1 MTRRVVHQVRR
12 PFVCLLLLLAW
23 STAAAWPQSEIP
35 PTGSL
40 FERAQFLFFSGRYA
54 EAAAV
59 TRPLLADELVPLAVH
74 ELHTAVLHNQI
85 RRALRAL
92 PPKTPFTACAECL
105 PLVDELVRVVRAG
118 RSRARVHLETA
129 PADDD
134 TQVLL
139 GRLDLTYVWLQVSTL
154 GRRTGW
160 EEYQEARRVL
170 DAVLER
176 RPTHVRARVARAWIE
191 YIVGT
196 RLPWGLRWVAGGGN
210 RMRGL
215 RMMRDAAAAEA
226 DHYTKAEALFGLW
239 EMEVREGNVTEALAP
254 ARALLAWFPENDD
267 LAVYVQTHSR

>member
-1 MTRRVVHQVRR
+1 MRR
-12 PFVCLLLLLAW
+12 PFVCLLLLLV
-23 STAAAWPQSEIP
+23 SSAAAASPQADAP
-35 PTGSL
+35 PMGSPL
-40 FERAQFLFFSGRYA
+40 ERAQFLFFSGRYA
-54 EAAAV
+54 EAAAI
-59 TRPLLADELVPLAVH
+59 TRPLLADALSPLSVH
-74 ELHTAVLHNQI
+74 ELHSAVLHNQI

-118 RSRARVHLETA
+118 RSRARAHLETA
-129 PADDD
+129 PVDDD
-134 TQVLL
+134 TQFLL

-176 RPTHVRARVARAWIE
+176 RPSHVRARVARAWIE

-210 RMRGL
+210 RTRGL
-215 RMMRDAAAAEA
+215 RMMREAAATEA
-226 DHYTKAEALFGLW
+226 DRYTKAEALFGLW
-239 EMEVREGNVTEALAP
+239 EMESREGNVTDALVP
-254 ARALLAWFPENDD
+254 ARALLAWFPENED
-267 LAVYVQTHSR
+267 LAAYVQTHSR